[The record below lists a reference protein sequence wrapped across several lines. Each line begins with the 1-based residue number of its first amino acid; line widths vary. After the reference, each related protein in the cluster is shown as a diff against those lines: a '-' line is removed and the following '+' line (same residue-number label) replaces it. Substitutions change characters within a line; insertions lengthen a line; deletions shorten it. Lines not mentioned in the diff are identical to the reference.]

1 MAWNAPSWNPGW
13 RSNRLQGAPYDPLDY
28 SGAAEAGPS
37 GWQTV
42 PYRGTPLPDIPYP
55 RSRRRNGSHS
65 VAQIDLKN
73 GIDDK
78 ALELEGLAKKVLLVM
93 RLKNAM
99 TYLAEVIDMCDMVDS
114 ATSRKF
120 HRSSRAP

>member
-1 MAWNAPSWNPGW
+1 MAWNPPGW
-13 RSNRLQGAPYDPLDY
+13 YPGWKSNRLQRASYNPLDY
-28 SGAAEAGPS
+28 GGAAEAGPS

-42 PYRGTPLPDIPYP
+42 PYQGTPLPDASYP
-55 RSRRRNGSHS
+55 RSRRRNGGYS

-93 RLKNAM
+93 RLKNAI
-99 TYLAEVIDMCDMVDS
+99 TYLIEVIDMYGMVDS